1 LYASFATPGIRTIS
15 TSNCTHRNILIIATS
30 LGLSMGIAFVPD
42 AFAQTPQL
50 FRNIFGSAVT
60 MSGIVAITLDMSLP
74 KNYGVDFDT
83 SDQHIEDG
91 LKPVRVLPKS
101 EVEGQPL

>member
-1 LYASFATPGIRTIS
+1 
-15 TSNCTHRNILIIATS
+15 
-30 LGLSMGIAFVPD
+30 M
-42 AFAQTPQL
+42 
-50 FRNIFGSAVT
+50 
-60 MSGIVAITLDMSLP
+60 DMILP
-74 KNYGVDFDT
+74 KNYGVEFDT